1 METERKNAL
10 LIVDPQNDFCDQRGS
25 LYVEGA
31 AADIARLAKH
41 IAAEPGRYDGI
52 YISLDS
58 HDVIAVF
65 HPRYWADAAGVHPA
79 PYTAI
84 TRGDLFAHGGRW
96 RPSNPANG
104 MQTEKFFDA
113 MDRKGLE
120 SLMIWPEHCVVST
133 WGHQVADTL
142 REALAIW
149 RSATGQAVRFCFKGE
164 NPYSE
169 QFSVFEGVDDSWED
183 MRFNERLYRALAV
196 CASVTFAGEALSHC
210 VEASVASYMNRLR
223 TDGRVQTVRL
233 LADCTSPVTGF
244 DGDASLE
251 HLRGLG
257 VECVTTS

>member
-1 METERKNAL
+1 MEMERKNAL

-58 HDVIAVF
+58 HDVIAIF
-65 HPRYWADAAGVHPA
+65 HPRYWLNEAGEHPA
-79 PYTAI
+79 PYTPI
-84 TRGDLFAHGGRW
+84 TRADLAKW
-96 RPSNPANG
+96 RSANPANEA
-104 MQTEKFFDA
+104 QTKKFFDA
-113 MDRKGLE
+113 MDRKGVE

-133 WGHQVADTL
+133 WGHQIADTL

-149 RSATGQAVRFCFKGE
+149 RDATGQAVRFCLKGE

-183 MRFNERLYRALAV
+183 MKFNERLYRALASFEHLTV
-196 CASVTFAGEALSHC
+196 AGEALSHC
-210 VEASVASYMNRLR
+210 VEASAVSYMNRLQA
-223 TDGRVQTVRL
+223 DGSAQTVYL

-244 DGDASLE
+244 DRGASLE
-251 HLRGLG
+251 RLRNLG
-257 VECVTTS
+257 VECTTTS